1 MRFVYFYASLKPV
14 QEMRN
19 RFEQQ
24 LSIGLLPIEKTE
36 VSVKTKDAL
45 TELLAALLAIY
56 KSSEYNEKIFS
67 KLEGHLMQG
76 KKKTGRKGM
85 TLWQIF
91 VLAQVRLCENMS
103 YEKLHAHAMNHLT
116 LRCLLGVGADN
127 GGFTRI
133 EFEYQNIYDNVSVL
147 SKELIEGLNEIIL
160 EFGQKEV
167 FKKKEKEALRL
178 KSDSFVVESNV
189 HFPTDY
195 NLLWDSAKKSMDA
208 ISKYIKKYDEVE
220 GWRKLSNWRQELKG
234 LMRELG
240 KASSSGGK
248 GKNDRMKNA
257 ARKYIKK
264 ANALVAKLELT
275 LGVLPVKDLKD
286 LAVVYSLEHF
296 MPLIKKHIDL
306 VERRILKDETIPHEE
321 KLFSIFETY
330 TEWIKKGKSRPNVE
344 LGKKL
349 NITTD
354 QYNLI
359 VDYQI
364 MDHEQDRDIVLQLAD
379 RILGKY
385 KVDIW
390 SFDKGYWNK
399 DNKQILQL
407 VVDKVIMPKLGKKNK
422 AEQEEERSRG
432 FKKYKDLHSTIES
445 NINELEHRGL
455 DRCPDRGVEHYA
467 SYIGLGVCA
476 YNLKKI
482 GRNLL
487 DKEREEIK
495 RNRQIFKQVA

>member
-1 MRFVYFYASLKPV
+1 MRK
-14 QEMRN
+14 

-24 LSIGLLPIEKTE
+24 LSIGLLPIQKTE
-36 VSVKTKDAL
+36 ISVKTKDSL
-45 TELLAALLAIY
+45 TELLAALLKVY
-56 KSSEYNEKIFS
+56 TTSDYNEKIFC
-67 KLEGHLMQG
+67 KLEEYLMKD
-76 KKKTGRKGM
+76 KKNTGRNGM

-91 VLAQVRLCENMS
+91 VLAQVRLCENIS
-103 YEKLHAHAMNHLT
+103 YDKLHAHAMNHLT

-147 SKELIEGLNEIIL
+147 SPELLKELNEIIL
-160 EFGQKEV
+160 EFGHKEV

-195 NLLWDSAKKSMDA
+195 NLLWDSARKSMDA
-208 ISKYIKKYDEVE
+208 ISHYIGKYDEIE
-220 GWRKLSNWRQELKG
+220 GWRKLSNWRKELKG

-248 GKNDRMKNA
+248 GKKGRMKNA
-257 ARKYIKK
+257 ARRYIKK
-264 ANALVAKLELT
+264 ANTLVVKLDGTLNELPIKDIED
-275 LGVLPVKDLKD
+275 LGTI
-286 LAVVYSLEHF
+286 YSLEYF
-296 MPLIKKHIDL
+296 IPLIKKHINL
-306 VERRILKDETIPHEE
+306 VERRILKEETIAHEE

-359 VDYQI
+359 IDYQI
-364 MDHEQDRDIVLQLAD
+364 MDHEQDRDIVLALAD
-379 RILGKY
+379 RILEKY

-399 DNKQILQL
+399 DNKLILQL
-407 VVDKVIMPKLGKKNK
+407 AVDKVIMPKLGKKNK
-422 AEQEEERSRG
+422 AEQEEERSKV
-432 FKKYKDLHSTIES
+432 FKKYKNLHSTVES

-455 DRCPDRGVEHYA
+455 GRCPDRGIEHYA

-482 GRNLL
+482 GKYLL

-495 RNRQIFKQVA
+495 CNRQILRHVA